1 VRNISVIFILL
12 LCFRVFVFVLVLE
25 LAEFFRAFFCR
36 RDSEG
41 FLFVVVEIAG
51 VACPLA
57 LGNKVSLNLEREK
70 LKQD

>member
-12 LCFRVFVFVLVLE
+12 LCFRVFVFVLE

-70 LKQD
+70 LK

>member
-12 LCFRVFVFVLVLE
+12 LCFRVFVLE

-70 LKQD
+70 LK

>member
-12 LCFRVFVFVLVLE
+12 LCFRVFVFVLE